1 MWARLAEKLSLNI
14 TDENRAI
21 RSAQI
26 RARLDQYVLMA
37 AAQMLLSIIMV
48 WMMWMRVAQLNLLC
62 WGGVLLASKS
72 LELAVWWRYRQ
83 YASSV
88 EECRQWRNRFLIFTA
103 LTASIMGSAG
113 VLMFVPNDIAYQALL
128 IAIMLGLSAG
138 AVTINPVYPAVM
150 YLYTLLII
158 LPVGIQTLLVGDQ
171 THSLLAVMLLL
182 YLLFILHT
190 GRGLAKTFALSLQR
204 REENVEL
211 VLQLIAEKKTTNAAR
226 QLAEESNQSKSKF
239 LAAAS
244 HDLRQPMHALS
255 LFVEALKPHVASDA
269 GAQIVTKVEQT
280 VDVLGEMLD
289 ALLDVSRLDAGG
301 VTVHCQQFAAQNLFN
316 QMHTEFADSAF
327 EKGLQLRVEPCA
339 VIIYSDPMLL
349 ERIVR
354 NLLVNALRYTQHG
367 EISLRGRVI
376 GEHLQIEVVDTGIG
390 IAAQHL
396 PQIFDEYFQVGNAQR
411 DRSQGLGLGLA
422 IVQRLTQL
430 LACPLQVESKLG
442 RGTRFTLQV
451 PLPATS

>member
-1 MWARLAEKLSLNI
+1 MIHRLAAKLSLDIN
-14 TDENRAI
+14 DANLVVR
-21 RSAQI
+21 RAQI

-37 AAQMLLSIIMV
+37 AIQMLLAIIMV
-48 WMMWMRVAQLNLLC
+48 WLMWGHVTHFNLLC
-62 WGGVLLASKS
+62 WVVLLLASKS
-72 LELAVWWRYRQ
+72 LELGVWWRYRQ
-83 YASSV
+83 YATTV
-88 EECRQWRNRFLIFTA
+88 HECQQWRNRFLIFTA

-113 VLMFVPNDIAYQALL
+113 VVMFVPNDIAYQALL
-128 IAIMLGLSAG
+128 ICIMLGLSAG

-158 LPVGIQTLLVGDQ
+158 LPIGFTTLLVNDQ
-171 THSLLAVMLLL
+171 IHSLLAMMLLL

-190 GRGLAKTFALSLQR
+190 GQGLAKTFAVSLQR

-211 VLQLIAEKKTTNAAR
+211 VLQLLAEKKTANAAH
-226 QLAEESNQSKSKF
+226 QLAEESNRSKSKF

-269 GAQIVTKVEQT
+269 GTQIVTKVEHT
-280 VDVLGEMLD
+280 VEVLGEMLD

-301 VTVHCQQFAAQNLFN
+301 VTAHYQQFSAQNLFR
-316 QMHTEFADSAF
+316 QMQTEFADSAH
-327 EKGLQLRVEPCA
+327 EQGLQLRIEPCE
-339 VIIYSDPMLL
+339 VSIYSDPMLL

-367 EISLRGRVI
+367 EISLRGHIV
-376 GEHLQIEVVDTGIG
+376 GQHLKIEVSDTGIG
-390 IAAQHL
+390 IAAHHL

-422 IVQRLTQL
+422 IVQRLAQL
-430 LACPLQVESKLG
+430 LACPVQVESKLG
-442 RGTRFTLQV
+442 RGSRFILQV
-451 PLPATS
+451 PLHAD